1 MEKEASKK
9 KRVTEHD
16 CRMAELLLKS
26 NAPMKEIAALV
37 GKDQTTINRMKR
49 AGFDLETYNRITR
62 ERKAK
67 FAKEPEPER
76 APEIEGQMEMDL
88 TTVKPEAAMSEQVK
102 MMRFQAAQVDKVIMK
117 LDQIYNMTSMI
128 LRAIRGE

>member
-1 MEKEASKK
+1 MKKEATK
-9 KRVTEHD
+9 KRVTEQD
-16 CRMAELLLKS
+16 CRMAELLLKGKAS
-26 NAPMKEIAALV
+26 VREVADLV
-37 GKDQTTINRMKR
+37 GKDQTTISRMKR

-76 APEIEGQMEMDL
+76 TPEIEGQMEMDL
-88 TTVKPEAAMSEQVK
+88 TTMKPDMSDQVK

-128 LRAIRGE
+128 LRSVRGE

>member
-1 MEKEASKK
+1 MKKEAAKK
-9 KRVTEHD
+9 KRVTEQD
-16 CRMAELLLKS
+16 CRLAELLLKS

-49 AGFDLETYNRITR
+49 AGFDLETYNRITKDR
-62 ERKAK
+62 RMK
-67 FAKEPEPER
+67 FAKEPEEPER

-88 TTVKPEAAMSEQVK
+88 TTMKPDMSDQVK

-128 LRAIRGE
+128 LRSVRGE